1 MTHPYG
7 EYVYSTRGLLSR
19 GFMGRCEKNLSLAKL
34 QFVRAFNAAAHPTHT
49 LYFASPWDSGSA

>member
-19 GFMGRCEKNLSLAKL
+19 GFMHGCEKKFASFEV
-34 QFVRAFNAAAHPTHT
+34 QFARAINAAPHPAHT
-49 LYFASPWDSGSA
+49 S